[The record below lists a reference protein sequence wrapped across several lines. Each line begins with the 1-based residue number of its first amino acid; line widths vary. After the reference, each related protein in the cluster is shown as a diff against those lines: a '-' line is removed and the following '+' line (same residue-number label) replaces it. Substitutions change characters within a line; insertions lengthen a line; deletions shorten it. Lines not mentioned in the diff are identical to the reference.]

1 VIAFVA
7 AAVFELKSLE
17 ASCVANTIG
26 CREFEIIIVVASRSA
41 STASWRRS
49 GRATAGAL
57 NSLKDHLITSISLMN
72 DFATP
77 LPFELSVSI
86 ATLTH

>member
-1 VIAFVA
+1 M
-7 AAVFELKSLE
+7 
-17 ASCVANTIG
+17 ANTIG

-57 NSLKDHLITSISLMN
+57 NSPKDHLITSISLMN

-77 LPFELSVSI
+77 LPLELSVSI
-86 ATLTH
+86 AIPNPLMAGALLLPNSRLKASAIE